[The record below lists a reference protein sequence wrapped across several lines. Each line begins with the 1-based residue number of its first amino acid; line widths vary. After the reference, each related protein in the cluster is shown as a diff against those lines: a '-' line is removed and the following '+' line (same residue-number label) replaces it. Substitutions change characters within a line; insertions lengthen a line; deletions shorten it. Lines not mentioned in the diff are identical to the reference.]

1 MSFKKFHHHLIPET
15 IREEIGHILKENHDQ
30 HTFIKVGKR
39 KWAKFDADNA
49 AYWHVIFVD
58 GTFDPTIQVL
68 CHNANT
74 LLGVMYNLYN
84 DETLALIITDTH
96 DDGFEESVWTYISD
110 GPDGG
115 TALYDVGRYAMD

>member
-1 MSFKKFHHHLIPET
+1 MSLKELHRHLIPET
-15 IREEIGHILKENHDQ
+15 IREEINHIFSDNHDK

-49 AYWHVIFVD
+49 AYWHVTFVD
-58 GTFDPTIQVL
+58 GTFVPSVKVL

-74 LLGVMYNLYN
+74 LLGVMYSLYG
-84 DETLALIITDTH
+84 DESEGLIITDTH
-96 DDGFEESVWTYISD
+96 ADGFEESVWTYISD

-115 TALYDVGRYAMD
+115 TALYDVGRYAMG